1 MTETT
6 QPIASTPGSAA
17 ENGSTTPGRASA
29 SETSFSQSLR
39 HVLWLSSGS
48 VLSRIL
54 SLTRGIILARLL
66 TPFDFGVY
74 GLAGSIVGVKERI
87 ADIGAGNFLV
97 YRPEEIEQH
106 VETTFWVNL
115 ALSSVLLGLLAA
127 SAPILARIYR
137 QPLLTPVLVLLGLGV
152 WARVNASIHQ
162 NLLRTQSRFRALA
175 IIDNCSGAAWLAVAV
190 GLAWKGFGVWA
201 LVVSALAANAIWAAL
216 LIATQ
221 GWRPRWHL
229 SKNSL
234 RLLTGFS
241 FWYLGQGLAWYLMVN
256 LDNLLVGRLLGMT
269 LLGIYVLAFNYA
281 LIPVTLVGNAMG
293 NVGFAELPKL
303 YNRPEAF
310 WASYLEFSR
319 VSALLGC
326 FTAFAACVA
335 APDVFPI
342 VFGHKWDA
350 AIVPFQI
357 LSVYAAARCLWLDP
371 FLALG
376 KFRLSCLIGLASLP
390 VAVVLIGL
398 GAKYGLAGVACAMLA
413 TQLGFNVVSLRVTTR
428 SWRPLLNAARATLRY
443 LAGGMVAAAL
453 ALGFRHYVLA
463 GRIEIKIETM
473 AVTLGVFLCLYAF
486 LFRSDLTAVLRQLLN
501 RRTQGIH
508 P

>member
-6 QPIASTPGSAA
+6 RSIASTPPSAA
-17 ENGSTTPGRASA
+17 ANGSGPGGASP
-29 SETSFSQSLR
+29 SQRSFSRALR
-39 HVLWLSSGS
+39 DVLWLSSS
-48 VLSRIL
+48 SFLSRIL
-54 SLTRGIILARLL
+54 NLARGVILARLL

-74 GLAGSIVGVKERI
+74 GLAGSVVGVKERI

-115 ALSSVLLGLLAA
+115 ALSSLLLGLLAA
-127 SAPILARIYR
+127 TAPVLARIYR

-175 IIDNCSGAAWLAVAV
+175 IVDNCSSVAWLAVAV
-190 GLAWKGFGVWA
+190 ALAWKGFGVWA
-201 LVVSALAANAIWAAL
+201 LVISALAANVILAVL
-216 LIATQ
+216 LVASQ
-221 GWRPRWHL
+221 GWRPRWRL
-229 SKNSL
+229 SKSSL
-234 RLLTGFS
+234 RLLGGFS
-241 FWYLGQGLAWYLMVN
+241 FWYMGQGLGWYLMAN
-256 LDNLLVGRLLGMT
+256 LDNLLVGRFLGMT
-269 LLGIYVLAFNYA
+269 LLGIYALAFNYA
-281 LIPVTLVGNAMG
+281 LLPVTLVGNAMG

-310 WASYLEFSR
+310 WASYLQFSR
-319 VSALLGC
+319 VLALLGC
-326 FTAFAACVA
+326 FAAFAALVA
-335 APDVFPI
+335 APDIFPI

-350 AIVPFQI
+350 SIVPFQI
-357 LSVYAAARCLWLDP
+357 LSIYAAARCLWLDP

-376 KFRLSCLIGLASLP
+376 KFRLSCLTAAASLP

-398 GAKYGLAGVACAMLA
+398 GAKHGLAGVACAVLV
-413 TQLGFNVVSLRVTTR
+413 TQLVFNVVSLRVTAR
-428 SWRPLLNAARATLRY
+428 SWRPLLNAARATLPY
-443 LAGGMVAAAL
+443 LAGGMAAAAL
-453 ALGFRHYVLA
+453 ALGFRHFVLA
-463 GRIEIKIETM
+463 GRIEVKIETM
-473 AVTLGVFLCLYAF
+473 AMTVGVFLCLYAF

-501 RRTQGIH
+501 RRAQGIH